1 MKNFLFLLAATLL
14 ITPQIQA
21 AEESNLKKA
30 LQEAFAEAF
39 DGSSGAVRYRIFH
52 KNDGALAKDHLQYR
66 LDMRVGIRIL
76 ADGSLKVKSRVMTG
90 NSYDASWNET
100 GVGREAGDFATSL
113 SSRNMYLE
121 FTPSE
126 SFNLQAGA
134 LMTTPPN
141 MNTSGALAL
150 DGDGWV
156 DGARAS
162 YSNPEI
168 WADSISVTV
177 GQVDEYGTSSAWGR
191 ETDDI
196 NFIQIDIRGDLS
208 KHAALTTE
216 VIQFESVEYARFI
229 LEVLTKDV
237 VSFVDSVV
245 VEEMLSSENDTHQG
259 FALSF
264 KKAISTWK
272 LALDYTFKGE
282 QISGFDEKKLQLEDL
297 YRQGHQVTIGVDK
310 NLRNNF
316 GSLYMRLGKTVSD
329 TELKSNAGLRVDF
342 GYKIGFNGNKKKK
355 KK

>member
-1 MKNFLFLLAATLL
+1 MKNFLFLLTAALL
-14 ITPQIQA
+14 ISPQIQ

-30 LQEAFAEAF
+30 LQEAFADAL

-52 KNDGALAKDHLQYR
+52 KNDGSLSKDHLQYR
-66 LDMRVGIRIL
+66 LDMRVGIKIL

-100 GVGREAGDFATSL
+100 GVGRESGDFASTFGA
-113 SSRNMYLE
+113 RNLFLE

-126 SFNLQAGA
+126 RFNLQAGA

-150 DGDGWV
+150 DGDGWI

-177 GQVDEYGTSSAWGR
+177 GQVDEYGRSNTFSR
-191 ETDDI
+191 QTDDI

-208 KHAALTTE
+208 KHAVLTTE
-216 VIQFESVEYARFI
+216 LTQFESVEYARFMI
-229 LEVLTKDV
+229 EVLTKDV
-237 VSFVDSVV
+237 VSFIDSVV
-245 VEEMLSSENDTHQG
+245 VEEMLSSENDAHQG
-259 FALSF
+259 FAMSL
-264 KKAISTWK
+264 KKAIRTWK

-316 GSLYMRLGKTVSD
+316 GSLYIRLGKTVSNV
-329 TELKSNAGLRVDF
+329 ELKSNEGLRVDF
-342 GYKIGFNGNKKKK
+342 GYKIGLNGSKKKK